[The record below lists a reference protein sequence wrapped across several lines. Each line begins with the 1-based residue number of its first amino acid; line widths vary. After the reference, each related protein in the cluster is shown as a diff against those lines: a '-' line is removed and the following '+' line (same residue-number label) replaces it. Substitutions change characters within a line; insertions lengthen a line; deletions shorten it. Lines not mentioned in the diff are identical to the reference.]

1 MSDPD
6 EMNESAAEYETLDES
21 DLLRPEMPQ
30 IQDFDA
36 YFAAEQADAEAHFQ
50 SGGEEMAEEEE
61 EVRQRLV
68 VDFALDPGSATYDR
82 GTRVFAT
89 ERNSGRRFFLGT
101 ATRYEQFLGL
111 AITGGNIHL
120 LVSPKY
126 NRLVE
131 EARIGLW
138 AHFIA
143 PTVTAESFGGLHLL
157 VNSYDRAAFTFGFY
171 QLAAHTPKD
180 NLILLFRALMKLPN
194 ASSVFPDLALG
205 ADGRLRQN
213 TASGVKDLEKET
225 DVTLSNGRVERQ
237 ITQFMAY
244 LNPTVRAAE
253 KQEAANAAKLMHWV
267 LNDPV
272 AMDAAV
278 RVPFAIMQKKARRIN
293 QLYGLQGLQP
303 EIAIWVSDIT
313 HQGRGDP
320 DRIRDALR
328 QSTFEKKLQALEKID
343 RYPASHPNGRYEERR
358 RTVKTIV
365 QKLRDENRFDG
376 VKFGEGELT
385 IEPIA

>member
-1 MSDPD
+1 MSDFD
-6 EMNESAAEYETLDES
+6 ETGESAGEYEILDDS

-36 YFAAEQADAEAHFQ
+36 HFAAEREDAEAQ
-50 SGGEEMAEEEE
+50 LGAGDEPAAEEDD
-61 EVRQRLV
+61 VRQRLV
-68 VDFALDPGSATYDR
+68 VDFALEPTSAIYDR
-82 GTRVFAT
+82 GTHVFAT

-101 ATRYEQFLGL
+101 ATQYEQYRGL
-111 AITGGNIHL
+111 AITGHNIHML
-120 LVSPKY
+120 ESPKY

-131 EARIGLW
+131 EPRIGLW

-180 NLILLFRALMKLPN
+180 NLILLFRALIKLPN
-194 ASSVFPDLALG
+194 APAVFPDLAIG
-205 ADGRLRQN
+205 ADGRLQQN
-213 TASGVKDLEKET
+213 TASGVKDLEKEA
-225 DVTLSNGRVERQ
+225 DVTLADGRVERQ

-267 LNDPV
+267 LNDPA

-278 RVPFAIMQKKARRIN
+278 RIPFEIMRKKARRIN
-293 QLYGLQGLQP
+293 RLYDLQGIQP

-313 HQGRGDP
+313 HQGRGGP
-320 DRIRDALR
+320 DKIRDALR
-328 QSTFEKKLQALEKID
+328 QSTFEKKLQALERID
-343 RYPASHPNGRYEERR
+343 RYPTSHPNGRYEERR

-376 VKFGEGELT
+376 VKFGESALLLD
-385 IEPIA
+385 PIS